1 MEKMMSKI
9 DLELMIDTAITEH
22 RGGNHQAAGKIYLD
36 ILRQNPRQP
45 DANNNMGLL
54 CVELGEPSMAVNFFK
69 NAIESNHDVIEY
81 WENCI
86 DTLIGLGDPQSAS
99 VALKKASD
107 IGHRSEKLSELQ
119 KHVENMSK
127 DLAKKLT
134 GN

>member
-1 MEKMMSKI
+1 
-9 DLELMIDTAITEH
+9 MIDTAITEH
-22 RGGNHQAAGKIYLD
+22 RGGNHQGRKNIPGYFAAK
-36 ILRQNPRQP
+36 PRQP

-54 CVELGEPSMAVNFFK
+54 CVELGTSMAVNFFK

-99 VALKKASD
+99 VALNKASD
-107 IGHRSEKLSELQ
+107 IGHRSEKLTELQ